1 MPLFILLK
9 SLTSC
14 LDHWKI
20 WGCVCYGII
29 ICSQLKERNG
39 LPLPWTC
46 QNVKQIIFFPAC
58 MLSWENVT
66 KSSLSK
72 NALQKNC
79 NPFQQLATECCT
91 FFFFFDTKYYCDSR
105 TLFYSHTWQF
115 SYKNKKVVKVIKHPL
130 WHQPRVA
137 WVSEVGLLCTSEL
150 HEEECTLTDNN

>member
-20 WGCVCYGII
+20 WGRVCYGII

-58 MLSWENVT
+58 MLSRENVT

-79 NPFQQLATECCT
+79 NPFQQLATGCCT
-91 FFFFFDTKYYCDSR
+91 FFFFFFFDTKYYCDSC
-105 TLFYSHTWQF
+105 TLFYSYTWQF
-115 SYKNKKVVKVIKHPL
+115 SYKNKKVPNFS
-130 WHQPRVA
+130 
-137 WVSEVGLLCTSEL
+137 WVDMYIPFFIPFSKKRHSNA
-150 HEEECTLTDNN
+150 D